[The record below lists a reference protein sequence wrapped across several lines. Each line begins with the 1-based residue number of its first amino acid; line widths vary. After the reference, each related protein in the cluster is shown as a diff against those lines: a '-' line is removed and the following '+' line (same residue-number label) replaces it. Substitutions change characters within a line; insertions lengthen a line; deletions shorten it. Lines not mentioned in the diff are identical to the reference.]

1 MGLLIDT
8 HVLVWFS
15 RDDARLSPAFRA
27 LLVDPDAT
35 FLVSSVTAFE
45 FEDLR
50 LRDRFG
56 VVGGLGDLLAGLG
69 ATVLDYPAEAVRTV
83 PLLPAIHRDPV
94 DRMLIAH
101 AIHADLTLV
110 TADETMR
117 RYPVRSLW

>member
-69 ATVLDYPAEAVRTV
+69 ATMLDYPAEAVRTV
-83 PLLPAIHRDPV
+83 PLLPDIHRDPV